1 MTKNVYV
8 GRGGKGVQVK
18 VRNFTRAMTTAT
30 LLATL
35 PRGSRILGIMLSG
48 TASNAGTTATASF
61 GTTTAANQI
70 VNGASVLAGGQGNGV
85 NLLAGVAGG
94 AGTYTR
100 SNQDVPI
107 YGKYAETGTASNAGA
122 WEVYILY
129 TTGNFDDD
137 DTQ

>member
-1 MTKNVYV
+1 MSKNLYV

-18 VRNFTRAMTTAT
+18 VRNFTRSMTAAT

-48 TASNAGTTATASF
+48 VASNAGTTATASF
-61 GTTTAANQI
+61 GTSTAANEL
-70 VNGASVLAGGQGNGV
+70 VNGVSVLAAGSGNGV

-94 AGTYTR
+94 AGVYTR
-100 SNQDVPI
+100 SNKDVPI
-107 YGKYAETGTASNAGA
+107 YGKYAETGTASTLGG
-122 WEVYILY
+122 WVVYILY

-137 DTQ
+137 DTV